1 MSTHPIIAEDI
12 RGVLSRTQSLWPD
25 LKGASVFITGGTG
38 FFGIWLL
45 ETLLAANRE
54 FSLGRRILA
63 LSRDSA
69 GFAKKA
75 PNLAHDRAVM
85 WIAGDVQDSA
95 FPVGPIT
102 HVIHAATES
111 TSNHN
116 ASDPQA
122 MFDVCQSVCERR
134 RPGCQPRYRSTVSET
149 IWPKSVSRPR
159 ST

>member
-38 FFGIWLL
+38 FVVIWLL
-45 ETLLAANRE
+45 ETLLAANRD
-54 FSLGRRILA
+54 FSLGLRILA

-69 GFAKKA
+69 GFAKKGSS
-75 PNLAHDRAVM
+75 PGPRPSRH
-85 WIAGDVQDSA
+85 
-95 FPVGPIT
+95 GPIT

-111 TSNHN
+111 TSNLS

-122 MFDVCQSVCERR
+122 MFDVCVEGTRR
-134 RPGCQPRYRSTVSET
+134 VLASAREKRVARMLFTRSGGC
-149 IWPKSVSRPR
+149 
-159 ST
+159 

>member
-1 MSTHPIIAEDI
+1 MSTHPTIAEDI

-54 FSLGRRILA
+54 FSLGLRIPA

-69 GFAKKA
+69 GFAQKGSS
-75 PNLAHDRAVM
+75 PGPRPSRH
-85 WIAGDVQDSA
+85 
-95 FPVGPIT
+95 GPIN
-102 HVIHAATES
+102 HVIHAATEF
-111 TSNHN
+111 TSNLN
-116 ASDPQA
+116 ASDQQA
-122 MFDVCQSVCERR
+122 MFDVCPSVCESR
-134 RPGCQPRYRSTVSET
+134 RPCCQPRYRRTVSET
-149 IWPKSVSRPR
+149 MWPKSVSRPR